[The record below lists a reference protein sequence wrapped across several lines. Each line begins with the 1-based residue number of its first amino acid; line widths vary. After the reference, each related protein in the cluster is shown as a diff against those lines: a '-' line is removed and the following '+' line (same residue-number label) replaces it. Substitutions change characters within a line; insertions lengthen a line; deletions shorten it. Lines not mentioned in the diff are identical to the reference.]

1 MDMMSAIIIGTV
13 FCALIVSLFMV
24 AFRYNA
30 MSRELKAIGSILRKQ
45 VKAQSSVTA
54 QILERMDEQK
64 QAESSGGKP
73 HETSPA
79 QSAEV
84 VRIFEQL
91 KKLETHLDELASL
104 WAEHLDAWHAGT
116 VIETI
121 PPHPHEH
128 VEPAEEKP
136 VEEPDPHTAKAQM
149 TLAVDD
155 GDAAAAPEDFK
166 KPDSHQPDKTVVRC
180 PSCARQLP
188 YDALKIQDEQTC
200 PYCQEVFRSN
210 TYLLSLINERQNT
223 RTSKPS

>member
-54 QILERMDEQK
+54 QIIERMDEQK
-64 QAESSGGKP
+64 QAASSGGKP
-73 HETSPA
+73 NETSLA
-79 QSAEV
+79 QSAETA
-84 VRIFEQL
+84 RIVEQL
-91 KKLETHLDELASL
+91 KRLESHLDELAAL
-104 WAEHLDAWHAGT
+104 WTEHLDEWHAGT
-116 VIETI
+116 VIKTI
-121 PPHPHEH
+121 PPRPNQPL
-128 VEPAEEKP
+128 EPAEEKS
-136 VEEPDPHTAKAQM
+136 VEEPETQIPEVQITLEPDPEAATRR
-149 TLAVDD
+149 DD
-155 GDAAAAPEDFK
+155 SR

-180 PSCARQLP
+180 PSCGRQLP
-188 YDALKIQDEQTC
+188 YDALKLQDEQTC

-223 RTSKPS
+223 RTAKPS